1 MSNLDRT
8 LKTNGLKCCSFTKC
22 GCHRELTLEN
32 LIYTGNSALMRGLK
46 SWVSQNL
53 QDKSP
58 QAPGESDNTLSLARN
73 CSCCSPY
80 KEDSPICISQL
91 RQSFSCKHL
100 LSSDENW
107 HTKQCGS
114 GIPSLK
120 VNFPADSK
128 TNMIKGGFFRTRS
141 GQFKWFFNLSNL
153 CNYKCTSLKHLNKHI
168 YFKHTCWI
176 FHHDRHLQCSVFLPW
191 WPHGLP
197 LPSFLE
203 TWENKIS

>member
-8 LKTNGLKCCSFTKC
+8 VKTNGLKRCSFTKC

-32 LIYTGNSALMRGLK
+32 LIYNSALMRGFK

-53 QDKSP
+53 QDKSS
-58 QAPGESDNTLSLARN
+58 QAPCESDNTLSLARN

-80 KEDSPICISQL
+80 KEDGPICISQL

-100 LSSDENW
+100 LSSDKNW

-120 VNFPADSK
+120 VNFPAESK

-141 GQFKWFFNLSNL
+141 GQFK
-153 CNYKCTSLKHLNKHI
+153 
-168 YFKHTCWI
+168 
-176 FHHDRHLQCSVFLPW
+176 
-191 WPHGLP
+191 
-197 LPSFLE
+197 
-203 TWENKIS
+203 

>member
-1 MSNLDRT
+1 
-8 LKTNGLKCCSFTKC
+8 
-22 GCHRELTLEN
+22 
-32 LIYTGNSALMRGLK
+32 MRGFK

-53 QDKSP
+53 QDKSS
-58 QAPGESDNTLSLARN
+58 QAPCESDNTLSLARN

-80 KEDSPICISQL
+80 KEDGPICISQL

-107 HTKQCGS
+107 HTQQCGS

-141 GQFKWFFNLSNL
+141 GQFKWFLFNLSNL
-153 CNYKCTSLKHLNKHI
+153 CNYKCTSLKRLNKHI

-176 FHHDRHLQCSVFLPW
+176 FHHDRHLQCSVFLLW

-203 TWENKIS
+203 TLKNKIS

>member
-8 LKTNGLKCCSFTKC
+8 VKTNGLKCCSFTKC

-32 LIYTGNSALMRGLK
+32 LIYNSALMKGFK
-46 SWVSQNL
+46 SWVSQNI

-58 QAPGESDNTLSLARN
+58 QVPGESDNTLSLARN

-80 KEDSPICISQL
+80 KEDGPICT
-91 RQSFSCKHL
+91 KYL

-107 HTKQCGS
+107 HTKQCSS

-120 VNFPADSK
+120 VNFPANSK

-141 GQFKWFFNLSNL
+141 RQFK
-153 CNYKCTSLKHLNKHI
+153 
-168 YFKHTCWI
+168 
-176 FHHDRHLQCSVFLPW
+176 
-191 WPHGLP
+191 
-197 LPSFLE
+197 
-203 TWENKIS
+203 